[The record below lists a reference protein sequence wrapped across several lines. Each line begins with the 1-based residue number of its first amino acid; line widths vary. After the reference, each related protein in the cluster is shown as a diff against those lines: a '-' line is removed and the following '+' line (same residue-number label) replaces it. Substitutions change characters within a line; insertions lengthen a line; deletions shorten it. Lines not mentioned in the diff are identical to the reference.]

1 MFSNEKGDLMSDVIN
16 PRNSAEA
23 AAQQVILELIKA
35 GNLGAGVN
43 GKAITDVYEN
53 LVKEYKRLNKQ
64 SQ

>member
-35 GNLGAGVN
+35 GNLGAVGN

-53 LVKEYKRLNKQ
+53 LVKEYKRLNKE

>member
-1 MFSNEKGDLMSDVIN
+1 MSDVIN

-35 GNLGAGVN
+35 GNLGPGVN

>member
-1 MFSNEKGDLMSDVIN
+1 MSDVIN

-35 GNLGAGVN
+35 GNLGAVGN

-53 LVKEYKRLNKQ
+53 LVKEYKRLNKE